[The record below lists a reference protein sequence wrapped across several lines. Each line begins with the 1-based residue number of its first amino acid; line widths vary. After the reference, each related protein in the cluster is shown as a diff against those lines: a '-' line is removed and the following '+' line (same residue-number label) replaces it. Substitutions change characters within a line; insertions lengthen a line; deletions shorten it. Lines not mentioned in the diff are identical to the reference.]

1 MQESNKHTFPKKS
14 FWKPFNTFHIS
25 NQMIVIFV
33 QKKDDVSQ
41 TKLINNTYEIRGWNA
56 RNMLILKL
64 NTNVVLDFKMFCNL
78 T

>member
-1 MQESNKHTFPKKS
+1 MQESNKHTFTKKS

-33 QKKDDVSQ
+33 HKKDDVSQ
-41 TKLINNTYEIRGWNA
+41 TKLINNTYEIRCWNA
-56 RNMLILKL
+56 RNMLILKFD
-64 NTNVVLDFKMFCNL
+64 THVVLDRKMIFYL